1 MEIRFVSTLSPD
13 DETRI
18 AEPLLS
24 AVVALL
30 DKLPIAYSLR
40 IETAAGKAFDHIHYP
55 DAASAGLNPGF
66 LESIVPPSLPSPP

>member
-1 MEIRFVSTLSPD
+1 MDIRFVSTLSPD
-13 DETRI
+13 DEARI

-40 IETAAGKAFDHIHYP
+40 IETASGTAFDHTHYP
-55 DAASAGLNPGF
+55 DAASAGINPGF
-66 LESIVPPSLPSPP
+66 LENLVSPSPPRQP